1 MTFLARFIAL
11 FTDAST
17 GGAVR
22 TTVRELVIG
31 ALVSRRLDSDTVVF
45 GQSLPLVETDC
56 HRTLHAIARGFDRA

>member
-45 GQSLPLVETDC
+45 GQSLPLEETNC
-56 HRTLHAIARGFDRA
+56 HCTLYAITLGMDRA